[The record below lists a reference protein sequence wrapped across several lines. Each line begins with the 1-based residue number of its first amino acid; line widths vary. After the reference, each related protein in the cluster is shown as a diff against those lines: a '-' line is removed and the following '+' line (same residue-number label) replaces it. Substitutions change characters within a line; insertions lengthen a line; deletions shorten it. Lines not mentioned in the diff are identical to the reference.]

1 MNGITVRIISRSR
14 ELPAMPDN
22 DFFHSPGLFRIA
34 EQSPGHTPFMVVC
47 EDQGGRVVAH
57 LLALVRTRGSLL
69 PPYIFTQGRIYGEGD
84 YDEDAERED
93 DIDHEQLFAIM
104 LNALTRKLRRRLC
117 FYIEFSDLST
127 KMFGYRYFRQLGY
140 FPVSW
145 QEVHNSL
152 HSLSP
157 EERLLPKMQRTLGK
171 ARQRGFSCH
180 ASTDST
186 EISEFCHILRKHFRL
201 NSRRFIPK
209 EKHFQLLKDDPHV
222 KFFITTRKGKLCGG
236 CACAFS
242 DGKAFLWYL
251 ASRKGARSQHQS
263 NALAIWTALQYAYRH
278 NYGHMYF
285 LDAGMPISHDAY
297 RNFILGFGGKPVT
310 KFRWFR
316 TAFPWL
322 NHLLQATIGG

>member
-1 MNGITVRIISRSR
+1 MEGISVRIISRSND
-14 ELPAMPDN
+14 LPAMSDN

-34 EQSPGHTPFMVVC
+34 AQSPGHAPLMVVAVNG
-47 EDQGGRVVAH
+47 EGRVVAH
-57 LLALVRTRGSLL
+57 MLALVRTRGSLF

-84 YDEDAERED
+84 YDTD
-93 DIDHEQLFAIM
+93 DENLREQLFALM
-104 LNALTRKLRRRLC
+104 LHALTRRLRRRLC
-117 FYIEFSDLST
+117 FYVEFSDLTS
-127 KMFGYRYFRQLGY
+127 KMFGYRYFRRCGY

-152 HSLSP
+152 HSRSP
-157 EERLLPKMQRTLGK
+157 EERLEPKMQRMLSK
-171 ARQRGFSCH
+171 AVARGFTCDV
-180 ASTDST
+180 STDSA
-186 EISEFCHILRKHFRL
+186 EIGEFCSILRKHFRL

-222 KFFITTRKGKLCGG
+222 KFFLTHRKGKLSGG

-242 DGKAFLWYL
+242 SGKAFLWYL

-263 NALAIWTALQYAYRH
+263 NALAIWTALRYAYHH
-278 NYGHMYF
+278 NYAHMYF

-316 TAFPWL
+316 TALPWL
-322 NHLLQATIGG
+322 NRVIDALFGG